1 MGHDSDALPTYLH
14 DHLAGANFAIELL
27 ESLRTKADSGEL
39 AQLASELL
47 PDIEEDR
54 DTLKRLVDD
63 VGTRGHLLKEAIS
76 WFGEKVSEWKFSN
89 NELGYFESL
98 EVLALGVLG
107 KLALWRALEQIA
119 GIDDRIPRL
128 PFAQLATR
136 ALDQHSRIEPVR
148 LRYAAIALP
157 HPAQQSH
164 R

>member
-27 ESLRTKADSGEL
+27 ETLQSKAGNGEL
-39 AQLASELL
+39 GQLASELL
-47 PDIEEDR
+47 SDIQEDR
-54 DTLKRLVDD
+54 DTLKRLVDRI
-63 VGTRGHLLKEAIS
+63 GIRGHVLKEAIS
-76 WFGEKVSEWKFSN
+76 WFGEKVSQWKFSN
-89 NELGYFESL
+89 DDLGYFESL

-119 GIDDRIPRL
+119 GMDDRIPQL

-136 ALDQHSRIEPVR
+136 ALDQHSRIEPLR

-157 HPAQQSH
+157 HSRSVA
-164 R
+164 